1 MNNSEGSPVI
11 AALSGLGVGMMLSN
25 LLNKN
30 KETSN
35 TEVTSVATVYELQSK
50 VNEALINSIKY
61 EQVIKDLN
69 EKLKLPTH
77 NQTTIDFLQLQLAD
91 VTKLY
96 DGLMTYAR
104 SKIPDLPTSFEVVET
119 PVEGL
124 HFAPH
129 ILFKRTTKDRNV
141 VIDNGVIKILGVDNY
156 PVSVYSREA
165 GMVTELKSRANP
177 LLPNKLINI
186 DTSVA
191 GSQIYFGNNNRT
203 WIDSDP
209 GLTQMAEPL
218 LLIEFDPSVNLAGI
232 LSNIKIGAITR
243 EGVNTARNINGY
255 VSLYR
260 ANILAVKLLGIA
272 DANSTWS
279 TMTVHGLHLST
290 WVATQQLMI
299 LSTTVVDSKQVH
311 VSQHNPVSP
320 TPRASNYLMGKYVP
334 FTN

>member
-1 MNNSEGSPVI
+1 MSNSDSSSVI
-11 AALSGLGVGMMLSN
+11 AALSGLGVGMMISN
-25 LLNKN
+25 LLNKS
-30 KETSN
+30 KEETSS
-35 TEVTSVATVYELQSK
+35 EVTSVATVYELQSK
-50 VNEALINSIKY
+50 VNEALLNSIKY

-77 NQTTIDFLQLQLAD
+77 NQTTVDFLQLQLKD
-91 VTKLY
+91 VTDLY
-96 DGLMTYAR
+96 NSLMTFAR
-104 SKIPDLPTSFEVVET
+104 SKIPELPTSFEVVET

-129 ILFKRTTKDRNV
+129 IVFRRTSKDRNV

-165 GMVTELKSRANP
+165 GMVTEFKSRASP

-209 GLTQMAEPL
+209 SLTQMAEPL
-218 LLIEFDPSVNLAGI
+218 LLIEFDPSVNLASI

-243 EGVNTARNINGY
+243 EGTNTARNINGY

-272 DANSTWS
+272 DANTTWS
-279 TMTVHGLHLST
+279 TMTIHGLQLST

-311 VSQHNPVSP
+311 VSQHNPGSNS
-320 TPRASNYLMGKYVP
+320 PRASNYLMGKYVP

>member
-1 MNNSEGSPVI
+1 MSNSEGSPVI

-50 VNEALINSIKY
+50 VNEALLNSIKY

-77 NQTTIDFLQLQLAD
+77 NQTTIDFLQLQLED

-203 WIDSDP
+203 WIDSDA

-243 EGVNTARNINGY
+243 EGTNTARNINGY

-272 DANSTWS
+272 DANTTWS
-279 TMTVHGLHLST
+279 TMTVHGLQLST

-311 VSQHNPVSP
+311 VSQHNPGSNS
-320 TPRASNYLMGKYVP
+320 PRASNYLMGKYVP

>member
-1 MNNSEGSPVI
+1 MSNSDSSPVI

-25 LLNKN
+25 LLSKS
-30 KETSN
+30 KEENSS
-35 TEVTSVATVYELQSK
+35 EVTSVATVYELQSK
-50 VNEALINSIKY
+50 VNEALLNSIKY

-77 NQTTIDFLQLQLAD
+77 NQTTVDFLELQLKD
-91 VTKLY
+91 VTDLY
-96 DGLMTYAR
+96 NSLMAFAR
-104 SKIPDLPTSFEVVET
+104 SKIPELPTSFEVVET

-129 ILFKRTTKDRNV
+129 IVFKRTSKDRNI

-165 GMVTELKSRANP
+165 GMVTELKSRASP
-177 LLPNKLINI
+177 LLPNRLINI

-191 GSQIYFGNNNRT
+191 GSQIFFGNNNRT
-203 WIDSDP
+203 WIDSNIS
-209 GLTQMAEPL
+209 LTQMAEPL
-218 LLIEFDPSVNLAGI
+218 LLIEFDSSVSLAGI

-243 EGVNTARNINGY
+243 EGANTARNINGY

-260 ANILAVKLLGIA
+260 ANILAVKLLGIS
-272 DANSTWS
+272 DPNGTWS
-279 TMTVHGLHLST
+279 TMTLHGLQLST

-311 VSQHNPVSP
+311 VSQHNPESNS
-320 TPRASNYLMGKYVP
+320 PRASNYLMGKYVP

>member
-1 MNNSEGSPVI
+1 MSNSEGSPVI

-25 LLNKN
+25 LLNRSS
-30 KETSN
+30 EVSN
-35 TEVTSVATVYELQSK
+35 EEVTSVATVYELQSK
-50 VNEALINSIKY
+50 VNEALLNSIKY

-77 NQTTIDFLQLQLAD
+77 KQTTIDFLQLQLAD
-91 VTKLY
+91 VTQLY
-96 DGLMTYAR
+96 DNLMTYAR
-104 SKIPDLPTSFEVVET
+104 SKIPELPTSFEVVET

-129 ILFKRTTKDRNV
+129 IIFKRTTSDRNV
-141 VIDNGVIKILGVDNY
+141 TVDNGVIKILGVDNY

-165 GMVTELKSRANP
+165 GVVTELKSRANP
-177 LLPNKLINI
+177 LLPNKVINI

-191 GSQIYFGNNNRT
+191 GSQIYFGNNDRS
-203 WIDSDP
+203 WVDSDG

-232 LSNIKIGAITR
+232 LSNIKIGAVTR
-243 EGVNTARNINGY
+243 SGVATASNINGY

-272 DANSTWS
+272 TANTVSS
-279 TMTVHGLHLST
+279 TMIVHGLQLST

-311 VSQHNPVSP
+311 VSQLNPGGNSS
-320 TPRASNYLMGKYVP
+320 RASNHLMGKYVP